1 MSDQIDVLVVGAGP
15 TGLLL
20 ACTLAKQGVS
30 FRVIDR
36 LVAPRNISKASGVM
50 PRTLE
55 ILHGIGVAERFVEA
69 GNRVD
74 TLTLMSRHQKLRSPH
89 DQSHGTLPKPI
100 LEVGFDHLD
109 SPYSF
114 ILGLEQFRTEAL
126 LASRLGELD
135 GRIERGVELTDFVE
149 SGDGVSATL
158 KDSGGRTEE
167 ARFRFIVGCDG
178 AHSTVRHKL
187 GLPFEGS
194 EDADHY
200 VVGYVKIDWAM
211 PSNKMFEFN
220 SPEGTIFGIP
230 LPDGRWSVAS
240 EYDRSQWKHDE
251 EEEPELQELQGL
263 FDRRAPLPSRLS
275 DPRWMSYYRVNHR
288 QVPSYR
294 AGRAFLAGDAAHVH
308 SPVGGQGM
316 NTGLQDAANLAWK
329 LGFVCRGLS
338 GEELLDSYH
347 SERYPVGRSVVQ
359 MTSFLQ
365 AELNLRSRIAMALR
379 DEMTGMVGHINYI
392 RNLASRQLGELA
404 CHYRHSPIVAEWQAG
419 TRFHAHHAHHID
431 FSECPEF
438 AAGPHAGDRA
448 PNAAAVT
455 PGADG
460 RARTT
465 TLYDLL
471 DPTRYTL
478 LLFEGTHADT
488 EGNDGVE
495 QLAAIARRVRE
506 SMGTAIEPVIL
517 SARQSVS
524 GRADGAAVELHDAE
538 AMFHHRYGARGRCLY
553 LIRPDGYVGYRSE
566 PADRQKLLEWLRVP
580 GVAVSG
586 T

>member
-1 MSDQIDVLVVGAGP
+1 MSEQIDVLVVGAGP

-20 ACTLAKQGVS
+20 ACLLAKQGVS
-30 FRVIDR
+30 FRIIDR
-36 LVAPRNISKASGVM
+36 LDAPRKISKASGVM

-55 ILHGIGVAERFVEA
+55 ILHGIGAAKRFVDA

-74 TLTLMSRHQKLRSPH
+74 SLTLMNRHHGPRSPQGPA
-89 DQSHGTLPKPI
+89 DGTILKPI
-100 LEVGFDHLD
+100 LDIGFEHLD
-109 SPYSF
+109 SPYPF
-114 ILGLEQFRTEAL
+114 ILGLEQFRTEEL
-126 LASRLGELD
+126 LSARLGELN
-135 GRIERGVELTDFVE
+135 GSIESGVELTDFTE
-149 SGDGVSATL
+149 SRDGVRATL
-158 KDSGGRTEE
+158 KSSGGGSEE
-167 ARFRFIVGCDG
+167 ASFRYIVGCDG
-178 AHSTVRHKL
+178 AHSTVRHRL

-211 PSNKMFEFN
+211 PSNRMFEFN

-230 LPDGRWSVAS
+230 LPEGRWSVAS
-240 EYDRSQWKHDE
+240 EYDRSQWIHDE
-251 EEEPELQELQGL
+251 DEQPELQELQWL
-263 FDRRAPLPSRLS
+263 FDRRAPLPTKLS

-294 AGRAFLAGDAAHVH
+294 VGRAFLAGDAAHVH

-338 GEELLDSYH
+338 GEELLDSYQ
-347 SERYPVGRSVVQ
+347 SERHPVGRSVVQ

-379 DEMTGMVGHINYI
+379 DEMTGMIGQLSYV

-404 CHYRHSPIVAEWQAG
+404 CHYRHSPIVAEWEAG
-419 TRFHAHHAHHID
+419 TRFHAQHAHHSD

-448 PNAAAVT
+448 PNAIAVT
-455 PGADG
+455 PGPDG
-460 RARTT
+460 QPRTT
-465 TLYDLL
+465 TLYDLF

-478 LLFEGTHADT
+478 LLFEGTHTQTEADS
-488 EGNDGVE
+488 GVR

-506 SMGTAIEPVIL
+506 TMGPAVEPVIL
-517 SARQSVS
+517 SARESVA
-524 GRADGAAVELHDAE
+524 GRADGALLRLYDAE
-538 AMFHHRYGARGRCLY
+538 AMVHHRYGARAQCLY

-566 PADRQKLLEWLRVP
+566 PAEVTKLFDRLRVP
-580 GVAVSG
+580 DVTASG